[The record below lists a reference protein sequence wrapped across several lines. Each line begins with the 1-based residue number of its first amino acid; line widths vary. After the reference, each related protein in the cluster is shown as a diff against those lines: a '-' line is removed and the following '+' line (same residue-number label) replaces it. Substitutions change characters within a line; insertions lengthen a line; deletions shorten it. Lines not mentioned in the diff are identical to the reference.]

1 MSRRIGLELRKNL
14 KRLIPRDEMVEL
26 EKAIKI
32 AVVAAAFCSD
42 IDLVLRHEQYHSKA
56 QKEDGKELL
65 PDIVDQLEKHKL
77 IKPHRHLPRPDA
89 SYPYTLLGGSGDSLL
104 MKFLRWKAKQMGWT
118 LKEVKDEKETEAS
131 TQRDYRVWREKYLE
145 AGVKDVERLHEMN
158 L

>member
-32 AVVAAAFCSD
+32 AVVAAGPGFQ
-42 IDLVLRHEQYHSKA
+42 RYHSKA

-77 IKPHRHLPRPDA
+77 IK
-89 SYPYTLLGGSGDSLL
+89 
-104 MKFLRWKAKQMGWT
+104 
-118 LKEVKDEKETEAS
+118 LKPEE
-131 TQRDYRVWREKYLE
+131 RDYRVWREKYLE